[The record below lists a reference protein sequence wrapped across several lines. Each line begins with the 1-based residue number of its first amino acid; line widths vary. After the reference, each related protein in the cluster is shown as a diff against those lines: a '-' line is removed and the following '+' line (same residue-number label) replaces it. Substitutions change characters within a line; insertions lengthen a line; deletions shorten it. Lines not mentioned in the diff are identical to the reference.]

1 MKGFLLGLILGLLAI
16 PLFVYLHFRLGR
28 PPVAVADAPYWLE
41 EQVVSVPLHA
51 RIDKEM
57 PKNAP
62 IEPSATNLEAGA
74 HIYRQQCA
82 ACHGL
87 YGRPSSFAP
96 HMYPQAPQLW
106 APHGDG
112 VVGVSDDP
120 PGETWWKVANGIR
133 LSGMPAY
140 SKVLTETQMWQVS
153 LLLANADK
161 PLPAGVLTL
170 LKQPLD
176 LDPAPAGAPL
186 SSDAPSQKITDQDMK
201 SMPSPIPPDDQH

>member
-1 MKGFLLGLILGLLAI
+1 MSSSIFEYG
-16 PLFVYLHFRLGR
+16 H
-28 PPVAVADAPYWLE
+28 PPVAVADQAYRLE
-41 EQVVSVPLHA
+41 KQLVSVPLHA

-57 PKNAP
+57 PKSSP
-62 IEPSATNLEAGA
+62 IEPSATNLESGA

-82 ACHGL
+82 SCHGL
-87 YGRPSSFAP
+87 YGLPSAFAA

-106 APHGDG
+106 APHEGG

-120 PGETWWKVANGIR
+120 PGETYWKVANGIR

-140 SKVLTETQMWQVS
+140 DKILNPTQIWQVS

-161 PLPAGVLTL
+161 PLPPGTLDL

-176 LDPAPAGAPL
+176 LDPAALAALRRPTLPN
-186 SSDAPSQKITDQDMK
+186 QKMTDQQMK
-201 SMPSPIPPDDQH
+201 AMPPAMPPDSK